1 MKKTIRTAAVV
12 TAAATVLL
20 LGACGR
26 SNPAAETS
34 GTTDTQNATVTI
46 ALSTLN
52 NPFFVDVRDGAQAEA
67 AAKGI
72 TLNVLDAQN
81 DATTQAN
88 QIQTAVTSKAGVI
101 IINPVDSDAA
111 VAAVQPAL
119 SAKIPVVAVDR
130 GITGVTPTSFIASD
144 NVAGGKQA
152 ADALATAIGK
162 TGEVLWLQGQAG
174 TSASRDR
181 GQGFSTQIA
190 TYSGITVVGQQ
201 TANFDRTQGMDVTTN
216 LLQAHPNVVGIFA
229 ENDEMALGAIQALGS
244 KAGTS
249 VFVVGFDGSADGL
262 TAIQNGTLAAT
273 IAQQPKELGKAA
285 VDAAATLLAG
295 GTPAATQPMPVVT
308 VTKDNVS
315 QFA

>member
-1 MKKTIRTAAVV
+1 MKNTIRAAGVAM
-12 TAAATVLL
+12 AAGVLL
-20 LGACGR
+20 LAGCGR
-26 SNPAAETS
+26 GGDSTDTTS
-34 GTTDTQNATVTI
+34 GDDNQSASVTI

-67 AAKGI
+67 TAKGI

-81 DATTQAN
+81 DAATQAN
-88 QIQTAVTSKAGVI
+88 QIQTAITSKAGVI

-111 VAAVQPAL
+111 VAAVQPAIT
-119 SAKIPVVAVDR
+119 AKIPVVAVDR
-130 GITGVTPTSFIASD
+130 GITGVTPDSYIASD

-152 ADALATAIGK
+152 ADALAEAIGK

-181 GQGFSTQIA
+181 GEGFSAQIA
-190 TYSGITVVGQQ
+190 TYAGITVVAQQ

-216 LLQAHPNVVGIFA
+216 LLQAHPNIVGIFA

-244 KAGTS
+244 KAGQS

-262 TAIQNGTLAAT
+262 AAISNGTLAGT

-285 VDAAATLLAG
+285 VDAAVTLLSG

-308 VTKDNVS
+308 VTKENVS
-315 QFA
+315 QFS